1 MTEIWLYYQQIAED
15 TGQWLAIGQLVAS
28 SWLVGIQISHS
39 LILDIGNVNFLFE
52 VNIIRLE
59 ISLQL
64 MSSQR
69 LHSGQLVVSNWL
81 VSIQLANSLILD
93 IESINFS
100 FEIIMMS
107 LEMNGISLYY
117 QQLAKKLA
125 SGQLVV
131 SQWLVFVL
139 RKL

>member
-1 MTEIWLYYQQIAED
+1 MTEIWLYYQQLAEV
-15 TGQWLAIGQLVAS
+15 TGQWLASGQLVAS

-59 ISLQL
+59 ISRQL

-69 LHSGQLVVSNWL
+69 LYSGQLVVSNWK

-93 IESINFS
+93 IENINFS

-107 LEMNGISLYY
+107 LEMNGIWLYY
-117 QQLAKKLA
+117 HQLAKKNSQWLA
-125 SGQLVV
+125 SGQLVA
-131 SQWLVFVL
+131 SFGPI
-139 RKL
+139 